1 MRWTA
6 AVAVTCVAM
15 GLACGGGK
23 NEAETTATTPPA
35 PTTTAPPP
43 APTPPPEPPKPVVL
57 TYADTSFQC
66 CDNGTAA
73 GILDNYLDYLG
84 KLEAGG
90 AGKGELTALEGYA
103 KKCQDVLGAEDKRT
117 CTNIEALCDEMRKS
131 ESAGRAKLPELGM
144 RVMEIVKRHKGSG
157 KQTVAIA
164 HCDKNDAY
172 WIQRTEVL
180 KSPFGGANADCG
192 TYIKLDVGR
201 TVGEAFIIDVLRTP
215 VGRKKGAL
223 SGIRADDLA
232 AIPMKALVERSGIDP
247 AAIDDVVLGCVT
259 QVGEQGL
266 NVARNAALL
275 AGFPVEV
282 TGTSVNRMCGSSQ
295 QALNFAAMGV
305 ASGHQDLVV
314 AGGVESMTRVPMS
327 SDMYLNGE
335 MVPPSP
341 ALSWRF
347 TIVPQGISA
356 ELVAKRFELRRDEI
370 DAYSL
375 ESHRRAGAADDAGR
389 FAKEII
395 PVPVRAADGQD
406 VVFAHDEGIRRDTTI
421 EKLRSLKPAFDENGV
436 ITAGS
441 SSQIS
446 DGASMVLVAS
456 ERAVKEHGLRPR
468 ARIVAMATVGV
479 DPTIMLTGPIPATR
493 KALARAGLSIGD
505 LDAIE
510 INEAFAS
517 VALGCGRALELDFD
531 KTNVFGGAIALGHPL
546 GASGTRLV
554 ATLLSVLDE
563 RKGRYGLATMCI
575 GFGQGI
581 ATIVE
586 RL

>member
-1 MRWTA
+1 
-6 AVAVTCVAM
+6 M
-15 GLACGGGK
+15 G
-23 NEAETTATTPPA
+23 
-35 PTTTAPPP
+35 
-43 APTPPPEPPKPVVL
+43 
-57 TYADTSFQC
+57 
-66 CDNGTAA
+66 
-73 GILDNYLDYLG
+73 
-84 KLEAGG
+84 
-90 AGKGELTALEGYA
+90 
-103 KKCQDVLGAEDKRT
+103 
-117 CTNIEALCDEMRKS
+117 
-131 ESAGRAKLPELGM
+131 
-144 RVMEIVKRHKGSG
+144 
-157 KQTVAIA
+157 
-164 HCDKNDAY
+164 DAFL
-172 WIQRTEVL
+172 V
-180 KSPFGGANADCG
+180 
-192 TYIKLDVGR
+192 
-201 TVGEAFIIDVLRTP
+201 DVLRTP

-223 SGIRADDLA
+223 AGVRADDLA
-232 AIPMKALVERSGIDP
+232 AIPIRALVDRAGIDP

-266 NVARNAALL
+266 NIARNAALI
-275 AGFPVEV
+275 AGLPVEV

-305 ASGHQDLVV
+305 ASGHQDLVI

-327 SDMYLNGE
+327 ADMFLNGE

-341 ALSWRF
+341 ALSWKY

-356 ELVAKRFELRRDEI
+356 ELVAQRFELGRDEL
-370 DAYSL
+370 DAFSL
-375 ESHRRAGAADDAGR
+375 ESHRRAGAADDRGA
-389 FAKEII
+389 FAKEI
-395 PVPVRAADGQD
+395 VSFSVRTADGGGE
-406 VVFAHDEGIRRDTTI
+406 VEFAHDEGIRRDTTI
-421 EKLRSLKPAFDENGV
+421 EKLRSLKPAFREGGV

-446 DGASMVLVAS
+446 DGASMALVAS

-493 KALARAGLSIGD
+493 KALARAGLSVGD
-505 LDAIE
+505 LDAVE

-517 VALGCGRALELDFD
+517 VAIGCGRALELDFD
-531 KTNVFGGAIALGHPL
+531 KTNVYGGAIALGHPL

-586 RL
+586 RV